1 MADEITIEVL
11 EDGTLRITTDKIGD
25 VNHINAES
33 LLKFIKSAMGGD
45 VDVKVRKDI
54 KHVHQHTHIHKH

>member
-1 MADEITIEVL
+1 MDEITIEIL

-33 LLKFIKSAMGGD
+33 LLKFIKERMGGK
-45 VDVKVRKDI
+45 VDIQKRKEEHYHVHNHI
-54 KHVHQHTHIHKH
+54 KHTH